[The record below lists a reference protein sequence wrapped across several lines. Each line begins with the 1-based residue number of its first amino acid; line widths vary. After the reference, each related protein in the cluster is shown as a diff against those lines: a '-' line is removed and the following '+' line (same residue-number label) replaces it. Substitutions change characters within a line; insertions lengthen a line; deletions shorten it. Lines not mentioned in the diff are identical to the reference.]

1 MQQVTASDF
10 SDWRSNPVTK
20 AFFMAIT
27 DRIEDAKE
35 VLATQA
41 GLDLNEDNFLRGF
54 IRAYREV
61 LMFRIDDL
69 QEAVDGN

>member
-1 MQQVTASDF
+1 MQQVTAGDF
-10 SDWRSNPVTK
+10 SDWHSNPVTK
-20 AFFMAIT
+20 AFYMAIT

-69 QEAVDGN
+69 QEAVE

>member
-10 SDWRSNPVTK
+10 NDWRNNPVTK
-20 AFFMAIT
+20 AFFLAIT
-27 DRIEDAKE
+27 ERIEDAKE

-54 IRAYREV
+54 IRAYRES
-61 LMFRIDDL
+61 LLFRIEDL

>member
-10 SDWRSNPVTK
+10 NDWRTNPVTK
-20 AFFMAIT
+20 AFYMAIT

-61 LMFRIDDL
+61 LLFRIDDL
-69 QEAVDGN
+69 QEAVDVD

>member
-10 SDWRSNPVTK
+10 NDWRNNPVTK
-20 AFFMAIT
+20 AFFLAIT
-27 DRIEDAKE
+27 ERIEDAKE

-54 IRAYREV
+54 IRAYRES
-61 LMFRIDDL
+61 LMFRIEDL

>member
-1 MQQVTASDF
+1 MLPVSANEF
-10 SDWRSNPVTK
+10 NDWRSNQVTK
-20 AFFMAIT
+20 AFFLAIT
-27 DRIEDAKE
+27 ERIEDAKE
-35 VLATQA
+35 ILATQA

-69 QEAVDGN
+69 QEAVNGD

>member
-1 MQQVTASDF
+1 MQQISQSDF
-10 SDWRSNPVTK
+10 DNWRSDPVTK
-20 AFFMAIT
+20 AFYIAISE
-27 DRIEDAKE
+27 RIEDAKE

-54 IRAYREV
+54 IRAYRET

-69 QEAVDGN
+69 QEAVE